1 MPCNLSYNIIS
12 TGSRGNAVILNDT
25 VLIDCG
31 VSFKA
36 LRPAI
41 RPLKLVLMTHSHSD
55 HFNKTTVRTLVRE
68 RPSLRF
74 GCGPWMAGPLS
85 DCGVPKSSI
94 DLVYPNMMYDY
105 GICRVSP
112 VNLVHSVPNY
122 GYKVHFPD
130 CKVFYATDTANLNG
144 IHAPHYDLY
153 MVEANYETD
162 EIKERI
168 AMKKAEGKFIYE
180 FQAMENHLSRE
191 QCDDFI
197 YRNIGRDG
205 TYVYLHCH
213 QDISEK
219 AS

>member
-12 TGSRGNAVILNDT
+12 TGSRGNAVILDDT

-36 LRPAI
+36 LRPVI

-74 GCGPWMAGPLS
+74 GCGPWLAGPLT

-105 GICRVSP
+105 GICRISP

-122 GYKVHFPD
+122 GYKVHFPN

-144 IHAPHYDLY
+144 IHAPNYDLY

-180 FQAMENHLSRE
+180 FQAMEN
-191 QCDDFI
+191 Q
-197 YRNIGRDG
+197 
-205 TYVYLHCH
+205 LH
-213 QDISEK
+213 Q
-219 AS
+219 

>member
-130 CKVFYATDTANLNG
+130 YKVFYATDTANLNG
-144 IHAPHYDLY
+144 IQEVVGSIPIISTTC
-153 MVEANYETD
+153 EP
-162 EIKERI
+162 
-168 AMKKAEGKFIYE
+168 AEY
-180 FQAMENHLSRE
+180 LSFSDVVRVFL
-191 QCDDFI
+191 CPFS
-197 YRNIGRDG
+197 
-205 TYVYLHCH
+205 L
-213 QDISEK
+213 